1 MSTAN
6 IEEVANTAP
15 FEPIAT
21 IQPDLYF
28 GAVPEILYFGVGAAA
43 EEEDAGWPDVG
54 WE

>member
-1 MSTAN
+1 MSTAT
-6 IEEVANTAP
+6 IEDVANTTP

-43 EEEDAGWPDVG
+43 EVENAEWADVG